1 MLKRE
6 PAGRADRLRGR
17 RTQCAARVASS
28 TEITACRRVRA
39 TGDLCQ
45 DLWVSYRWADTVRTL
60 TASTGK
66 FSVNSAPG
74 GAAALVVRRRWG

>member
-45 DLWVSYRWADTVRTL
+45 DLGCPIAGQTLCAHLQQVQVS
-60 TASTGK
+60 
-66 FSVNSAPG
+66 SV
-74 GAAALVVRRRWG
+74 